1 LSPDYAEVARSN
13 FANAGLADRIEV
25 RVGTALDTLAKL
37 HEDDAGPF
45 DLVFIDADKPSTPD
59 YFDWAVKLARRGSL
73 IVVDNVVREGAIL
86 AAQSE
91 NKPVKGLRSFYARA
105 GADPR
110 VSATAFQTV
119 GNKGHDGLAVAI
131 VIADP

>member
-1 LSPDYAEVARSN
+1 LP
-13 FANAGLADRIEV
+13 
-25 RVGTALDTLAKL
+25 KL
-37 HEDDAGPF
+37 HAEGAGPF

-59 YFDWAVKLARRGSL
+59 YFDWAVKLSRQGSL

-91 NKPVKGLRSFYARA
+91 NKNVKGLRDFFERA

-110 VSATAFQTV
+110 VTATAVQTV
-119 GNKGHDGLAVAI
+119 GTKGHDGLAI
-131 VIADP
+131 VLVTADT